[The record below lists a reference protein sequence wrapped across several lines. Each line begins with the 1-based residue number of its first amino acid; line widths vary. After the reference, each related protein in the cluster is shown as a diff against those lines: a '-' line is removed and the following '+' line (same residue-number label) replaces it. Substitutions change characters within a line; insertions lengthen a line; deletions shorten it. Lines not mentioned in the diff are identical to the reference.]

1 MKSLRPSSF
10 CLQIVP
16 ASFTA
21 QGSLSTEGVLLF
33 ENIAG
38 DARRKPMTLTL
49 RIERH
54 KQRIE
59 PFSQC
64 GMRKDAIS

>member
-1 MKSLRPSSF
+1 M
-10 CLQIVP
+10 
-16 ASFTA
+16 
-21 QGSLSTEGVLLF
+21 EGVLLF

-38 DARRKPMTLTL
+38 DARRRPINVSLG
-49 RIERH
+49 IEHH
-54 KQRIE
+54 KQRVE